1 MILKSLAGKAIK
13 EIVSMGHR
21 LASHSITHR
30 LLRDLEYE
38 QKKVEISDSKNKIE
52 HVAGIEV
59 SGFRAPSYSIDHEVI
74 QLLGEEKYRYDSS
87 LFAHFAN
94 RKQLGINRVFSDPF
108 VILPKY
114 NLLEFPMPSIA
125 PGLRFIPL
133 MLLCCQN
140 IG

>member
-1 MILKSLAGKAIK
+1 MD
-13 EIVSMGHR
+13 R

-74 QLLGEEKYRYDSS
+74 QLLGEENTDTIHLYSPILLIENNLGLIEFFQIPL
-87 LFAHFAN
+87 LFCPNTTFLN
-94 RKQLGINRVFSDPF
+94 SQCLQLLPAGF
-108 VILPKY
+108 V
-114 NLLEFPMPSIA
+114 
-125 PGLRFIPL
+125 FIPL

-140 IG
+140 IGIILL